1 MAIGTGAGWL
11 PIPEAQSRPQQL
23 VLTES
28 QKQEA
33 EQYLSVAKNRL
44 VMVTVN
50 AAFGPNVQ
58 IMVAQYHYEGWERA
72 KNCWRDGSELAELRG
87 GIIRGG
93 GLRRGLRVGR

>member
-1 MAIGTGAGWL
+1 MAADTGSSESAAATGADR
-11 PIPEAQSRPQQL
+11 E
-23 VLTES
+23 

-44 VMVTVN
+44 VMATVN

-58 IMVAQYHYEGWERA
+58 IMVAQYNYEGRERA